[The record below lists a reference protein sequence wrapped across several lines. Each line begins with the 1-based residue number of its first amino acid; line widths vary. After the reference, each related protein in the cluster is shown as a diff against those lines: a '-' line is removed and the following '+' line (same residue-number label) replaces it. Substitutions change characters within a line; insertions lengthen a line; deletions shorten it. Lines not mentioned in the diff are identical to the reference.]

1 MKTKMLSLT
10 LLVLINLLLSGC
22 KDQIFNGSEELVTV
36 SKALPT
42 FTKIIANDIVEV
54 NVVQGD
60 AQSVEV
66 IVNENL
72 QSQIKTTVRDNTLSL
87 SLKSGSYSEVTFIVN
102 IQIPN
107 LEKIELH
114 GDAKGDVR
122 FATNKLRI
130 ESYDAAELDLR
141 GSSNELNASLKG
153 AGSIKGFTFVTDIL
167 NVNSRGASELNI
179 NVNSEINGTVEEGAI
194 VRYLGNPIINAS
206 TREGGRIVNA
216 N

>member
-1 MKTKMLSLT
+1 MKTKMFSLI
-10 LLVLINLLLSGC
+10 LLVLINLLTSGC

-54 NVVQGD
+54 NVVQGET
-60 AQSVEV
+60 QSVGV

-87 SLKSGSYSEVTFIVN
+87 SLKSGSYRGVTFIVN

-114 GDAKGDVR
+114 GDTKGDVQ

-130 ESYDAAELDLR
+130 ESHDAAELDLR

-153 AGSIKGFTFVTDIL
+153 AGSIEGFTFVTDIL
-167 NVNSRGASELNI
+167 NVNSRGVSELNI
-179 NVNSEINGTVEEGAI
+179 SVNSEINGSVEEGAI

-206 TREGGRIVNA
+206 TSEGGRIVNA